1 MNRRLLIFVLMAC
14 LLPLG
19 MQAQQGTFRFAQL
32 TDIHLTPNN
41 PNPTEDLLRSIA
53 QINAT
58 DSIDFV
64 LVTGDLTEEGDR
76 ATMEKV
82 KSCLDLLKVPYHVA
96 LGNHETKWS
105 DSGCTAFGE
114 IFGGERFEFEHKGFL
129 FLGFNSGPL
138 MRMAYGHVVPQ
149 DIRWMTEEMEKNGKD
164 KPVILVTHYPLMDGD
179 VDNWY
184 EVTDAVRP
192 YNVRLF
198 IGGHYH
204 SNRDLRYDGIPG
216 VLMRSNLR
224 DKEGKPGYGIYEVTK
239 DSIRVYTQR
248 IGEPKKQW
256 AAFSLAGQYY
266 DRNGKAEKYPDFSVN
281 KEYLKVKEQWMVQT
295 GAGIYCSP
303 AVEKDKVFVGDD
315 MGRLTAYALK
325 NGKKL
330 WSFESGKRIVGTPA
344 VSEGIVVF
352 GSADRHIYGLNAK
365 DGNLLWTVRA
375 AEPVLGAVTIA
386 DGTAYI
392 GASDATFRAT
402 DIHTGKVIWTYTG
415 VKGYIETKPLVTEDK
430 VIFDA
435 WDNTLYALNKTDG
448 RELWKWTGGLTR
460 MHFSPAAVWP
470 VAADGKVFIT
480 DPQRAM
486 TAIDIHTGN
495 TVWRT
500 FQSMVRETIGLSE
513 DGERIYSK
521 TMNDSIVCYAAQG
534 DTPRE
539 LWATNVGF
547 GYEHA
552 PSMQV
557 EKEGVMFGSTK
568 EGLIFA
574 LEGKTGKVLWKHK
587 IGNSLI
593 STVVP
598 LNGHEVLFTATSG
611 EVGLLRIKN

>member
-1 MNRRLLIFVLMAC
+1 MNRRLFITILLAC
-14 LLPLG
+14 LISFG
-19 MQAQQGTFRFAQL
+19 VQAQQGIFRFAHL
-32 TDIHLTPNN
+32 TDLHLSPNN
-41 PNPTEDLLRSIA
+41 PNPTEDLLRSVA

-76 ATMEKV
+76 ATLEKV
-82 KSCLDLLKVPYHVA
+82 KSCLDLLKMKHYVV

-114 IFGGERFEFEHKGFL
+114 IFGGERFEFMHKGYL

-149 DIRWMTEEMEKNGKD
+149 DIRWMTDEMKKAGTGS
-164 KPVILVTHYPLMDGD
+164 PVFLVTHYPLMEGD

-204 SNRDLRYDGIPG
+204 ANKNLKYDGIPG
-216 VLMRSNLR
+216 ILMRSNLR
-224 DKEGKPGYGIYEVTK
+224 DKEGKPGYGIYEVTN
-239 DSIRVYTQR
+239 DSILVYTQR
-248 IGEPKKQW
+248 IGEPKKKW
-256 AAFSLAGQYY
+256 AAFSLTASYY
-266 DRNGKAEKYPDFSVN
+266 DHNGKADKYPDFSVN
-281 KEYLKVKEQWMVQT
+281 DEYSRVKEQWIVQT
-295 GAGIYCSP
+295 GVGIYCSP
-303 AVEKDKVFVGDD
+303 TVEKETVFVGDD
-315 MGRLTAYALK
+315 LGRLTAYSLK
-325 NGKKL
+325 NGKQL
-330 WSFESGKRIVGTPA
+330 WSFQSEKRIVGTPA
-344 VSEGIVVF
+344 VNESIVVF
-352 GSADRHIYGLNAK
+352 GSADCRIYGLDAK
-365 DGNLLWTVRA
+365 DGRLLWTVNA
-375 AEPVLGAVTIA
+375 DKPVLGAVTI
-386 DGTAYI
+386 DNGIAYI
-392 GASDATFRAT
+392 GASDGCFRAI
-402 DIHTGKVIWTYTG
+402 DIRTGKVIWTYKD

-430 VIFDA
+430 VIFGA
-435 WDNTLYALNKTDG
+435 WDNTLYALNKADG
-448 RELWKWTGGLTR
+448 KELWKWTGGLTR

-470 VAADGKVFIT
+470 VAANGKVFIT

-486 TAIDIHTGN
+486 TAIDIRTGK

-513 DGERIYSK
+513 DGERLYSK
-521 TMNDSIVCYAAQG
+521 TMNDSIVCYSTQG
-534 DTPRE
+534 DHPSR
-539 LWATNVGF
+539 LWASNVGF

-557 EKEGVMFGSTK
+557 EKDGIMFGSTK

-598 LNGHEVLFTATSG
+598 VSGKQVLFTATSG
-611 EVGLLRIKN
+611 ETGLLKVK